1 MRFGLWALLALLL
14 GAFVAHFVLEDRG
27 YVLINFR
34 TYVVEMSVPGLLLV
48 LTALYL
54 LVRGVVALVRA
65 PWWLRKA
72 VRERGLRRGGADL
85 AQGLIHIT
93 EGDFARGERLL
104 TRGLATSDA
113 PLVNY
118 LLAARAAQLQGAP
131 ERRDEWLKLAYDESS
146 DGEATVLLTQA
157 ELQLSSGELDAA
169 LATLQRLE
177 ERKPDHPGALG
188 LLARTYR
195 ARDEGAALAALLPRL
210 GRARLT
216 PAEREE
222 LAIHALRMELSR
234 AELTSERLAELW
246 AQLSNEL
253 RAAPD
258 IVALRALA
266 LQGLG
271 RGDEAEKELRA
282 ALKKNWQRAPVLAYG
297 EVRGPDLN
305 KQLKQAET
313 WLKTHPE
320 DGALLLTAARLCMAG
335 ELWGKARSYLES
347 SLALAPVPDA
357 YALYGRLLTE
367 LGDGERAALAFR
379 SGLALASP
387 AAALELKSD
396 APPLQPPASEA
407 KGAA

>member
-14 GAFVAHFVLEDRG
+14 GAFAAHFVLADRG

-34 TYVVEMSVPGLLLV
+34 GYVLEMSVPGLVLV
-48 LTALYL
+48 LVALYL
-54 LVRGVVALVRA
+54 LVRGVVALADA
-65 PWWLRKA
+65 PFWVRKA
-72 VRERGLRRGGADL
+72 IRERGLKRGGTDL
-85 AQGLIHIT
+85 VQGLIHIT

-146 DGEATVLLTQA
+146 GGEATVLLTQA
-157 ELQLSSGELDAA
+157 ELQLGVGELDAA
-169 LATLQRLE
+169 LATLKRLE
-177 ERKPDHPGALG
+177 QLKPDHPGALG

-195 ARDEGAALAALLPRL
+195 ARDDGAELAALLPRL
-210 GRARLT
+210 GRARLA

-222 LAIHALRMELSR
+222 IACEALRAELSR
-234 AELTSERLAELW
+234 ADLTSERLAGLW
-246 AQLSNEL
+246 AQLPSEL
-253 RAAPD
+253 RAAPEV
-258 IVALRALA
+258 VALRGLA

-271 RGDEAEKELRA
+271 RGEEAEKELRA
-282 ALKKNWQRAPVLAYG
+282 ALKKSWHRAPVLAYG
-297 EVRGPDLN
+297 EVRGADGA

-313 WLKTHPE
+313 WLKTYPE
-320 DGALLLTAARLCMAG
+320 DGALLLDRRAAVHGDRAVGQGAQLPRVEPRA
-335 ELWGKARSYLES
+335 
-347 SLALAPVPDA
+347 APVPDA

-367 LGDGERAALAFR
+367 LGEGERAGLAFR

-396 APPLQPPASEA
+396 APPLERLAA
-407 KGAA
+407 KESGAA